1 MSNYLCT
8 NFIAIYYYSFHLY
21 SPISITVS
29 RSSLTPELLTSNVH
43 LNTLITMLH
52 ACKNKHISLARLAA
66 ANSWYNSGS
75 KKSESCGISAGNRAH
90 SRNIR
95 RRGKKL
101 KQR

>member
-1 MSNYLCT
+1 
-8 NFIAIYYYSFHLY
+8 
-21 SPISITVS
+21 
-29 RSSLTPELLTSNVH
+29 
-43 LNTLITMLH
+43 MLH